1 MRNVEY
7 TKSNLNPRDNLTNAV
22 PHKSLHGNHHFP
34 FLIPHLSL
42 LIVIWCFFQFWYSY
56 HFFFQEQNQI
66 FLWSREYISG
76 YFDKPGGLALLIG
89 DFLTQFYYYLY
100 IGATILTLCIAIIG
114 LLLYKALRNFKVSQL
129 VALLLSI
136 VVMTFVAICHFSI
149 SYRLS
154 STIAIMGWILILWF
168 VSLMPGWKK
177 RLILL
182 ALAILPSWLL
192 FGMPE
197 VKKIQKPDFILEKD
211 FAVDCEYY
219 FGNYDK
225 VIRMVEGE
233 DRWTDQMLFFY
244 NLSQAQRGELPDH
257 LLKFMPNYLGTFEK
271 IGPDT
276 PMLTIRNMNELY
288 WALGD
293 MTFTERAAMM
303 TNVFSHNNRNVRMMR
318 RLAEC
323 NIVSGDSL
331 AAEKYLRILDKTLVY
346 GKWARN
352 IRQHGKQIYQKKI
365 QMVNQND
372 TITIT
377 DNAHFLMMQL
387 LDANPDNTI
396 ALDYILCSN
405 LLQKDIMN
413 FKRDYDRYCIDTG
426 KPRLKPLYQEALCI
440 WLAGTNAP
448 QEEWEKYIQRTDV
461 FQRFQ
466 QYNEQRGSA
475 QFKGSYWYYFDKIKA
490 PEI

>member
-1 MRNVEY
+1 MKKKLSSY
-7 TKSNLNPRDNLTNAV
+7 YPTAV
-22 PHKSLHGNHHFP
+22 
-34 FLIPHLSL
+34 
-42 LIVIWCFFQFWYSY
+42 IVLWAIIIWCFFQFWYPY

-66 FLWSREYISG
+66 FLYSCDYIETYRGSG
-76 YFDKPGGLALLIG
+76 WLARLIG

-100 IGATILTLCIAIIG
+100 VGATILTLCLLAIAT
-114 LLLYKALRNFKVSQL
+114 LLYIGLRNFKVGRI
-129 VALLLSI
+129 VALVLAL
-136 VVMTFVAICHFSI
+136 VVMTFVAVCHFST

-154 STIAIMGWILILWF
+154 STISVMGWCLLLWL
-168 VSLMPGWKK
+168 VSVMNR
-177 RLILL
+177 RLLKFSVLACGLL
-182 ALAILPSWLL
+182 PCYLL
-192 FGMPE
+192 FGIPE
-197 VKKIQKPDFILEKD
+197 VKKIQSPDFILEKD

-219 FGNYDK
+219 FGNHNK
-225 VIRMVEGE
+225 VIKMVEGY
-233 DRWTDQMLFFY
+233 DRWTSQMLFFY
-244 NLSQAQRGELPDH
+244 NLVQAQRGQLPDN
-257 LLKFMPNYLGTFEK
+257 LLKFTPTDLGTFYR
-271 IGPDT
+271 IGPET

-303 TNVFSHNNRNVRMMR
+303 TNVFSRDNRNVRMMQ

-346 GKWARN
+346 HQWAEN
-352 IRQHGKQIYQKKI
+352 IRRHGKDIYKEKI
-365 QMVNQND
+365 RMVNRHD

-396 ALDYILCSN
+396 ALDYILCST
-405 LLQKDIMN
+405 LLLKDIAN
-413 FKRDYDRYCIDTG
+413 FKRDYDRYCIETG
-426 KPRLKPLYQEALCI
+426 KPRIKKLYQEALCI

-448 QEEWEKYIQRTDV
+448 QEDWQRYIQSQNV
-461 FQRFQ
+461 MQRFMEYSQ
-466 QYNEQRGSA
+466 QRGNPK
-475 QFKGSYWYYFDKIKA
+475 FKETYWYYFDKIKA

>member
-1 MRNVEY
+1 M
-7 TKSNLNPRDNLTNAV
+7 KKA
-22 PHKSLHGNHHFP
+22 
-34 FLIPHLSL
+34 L
-42 LIVIWCFFQFWYSY
+42 LRYYPTIVIVLWAIIIWCFFQFCYSY

-66 FLWSREYISG
+66 FLWSWDYIEA
-76 YFDKPGGLALLIG
+76 YFDKSGGLALLIG

-100 IGATILTLCIAIIG
+100 VGATILTLTLLAIGI
-114 LLLYKALRNFKVSQL
+114 LLYLALRNFKVSRV
-129 VALLLSI
+129 VALILSLAVI
-136 VVMTFVAICHFSI
+136 TFTAVCHFST

-154 STIAIMGWILILWF
+154 STIAILGWILLLWL
-168 VSLMPGWKK
+168 VSIMNR
-177 RLILL
+177 RLLRMTALTCGLL
-182 ALAILPSWLL
+182 LFYLL
-192 FGMPE
+192 FGFPQ
-197 VKKIQKPDFILEKD
+197 VKTIQKPDFILEKD

-219 FGNYDK
+219 FGNHDK
-225 VIRMVEGE
+225 VIKMVEGY
-233 DRWTDQMLFFY
+233 DQWTNQMLFFY
-244 NLSQAQRGELPDH
+244 NLVQAQRGQLPDN
-257 LLKFMPNYLGTFEK
+257 LLKFTPTELGTFYQ
-271 IGPDT
+271 IGPET

-288 WALGD
+288 WVLGD

-346 GKWARN
+346 RQWAEN
-352 IRQHGKQIYQKKI
+352 IRRHGKDIYKEKI
-365 QMVNQND
+365 KMVNRHD

-396 ALDYILCSN
+396 ALDYILCST
-405 LLQKDIMN
+405 LLLKDIAN
-413 FKRDYDRYCIDTG
+413 FKRDYDRYCIETG
-426 KPRLKPLYQEALCI
+426 KPRIKKLYQEALCI

-448 QEEWEKYIQRTDV
+448 QEDWQRYIQSQNV
-461 FQRFQ
+461 MQRFMEYSQ
-466 QYNEQRGSA
+466 QRGNPK
-475 QFKGSYWYYFDKIKA
+475 FKETYWYYFDKIKA

>member
-1 MRNVEY
+1 MALWAIAFFV
-7 TKSNLNPRDNLTNAV
+7 
-22 PHKSLHGNHHFP
+22 
-34 FLIPHLSL
+34 
-42 LIVIWCFFQFWYSY
+42 FFQFWYPY
-56 HFFFQEQNQI
+56 HFFFQEQNQL
-66 FLWSREYISG
+66 FLWSWDYIST
-76 YFDKPGGLALLIG
+76 YNHNGGLALLLG

-100 IGATILTLCIAIIG
+100 VGAIILTICLLLVG
-114 LLLYKALRNFKVSQL
+114 TLLYKALRNFKVGRM
-129 VALLLSI
+129 VALILAL
-136 VVMTFVAICHFSI
+136 VVMTFMAVCHFSI

-154 STIAIMGWILILWF
+154 STIAMIGWCLLLCL
-168 VSLMPGWKK
+168 VSMMNGWKM
-177 RLILL
+177 RLMLL
-182 ALAILPSWLL
+182 ALGILPTWLL
-192 FGMPE
+192 FGLPE
-197 VKKIQKPDFILEKD
+197 IKKLQGPDLILEKD

-219 FGNYDK
+219 FGNHDK
-225 VIRMVEGE
+225 VIRMVEGSE
-233 DRWTDQMLFFY
+233 KWTDQMLFFY
-244 NLSQAQRGELPDH
+244 NLAQAQRGELPDH
-257 LLKFMPNYLGTFEK
+257 LLKFTQNYLGTFEK
-271 IGPDT
+271 IGPET

-346 GKWARN
+346 GKWAEN
-352 IRQHGKQIYQKKI
+352 MRQHGKQIYQKKM
-365 QMVNQND
+365 QMVNQHD

-387 LDANPDNTI
+387 LDANADNTI

-405 LLQKDIMN
+405 LLLKDITN

-448 QEEWEKYIQRTDV
+448 QEEWEKYIKKADV

-466 QYNEQRGSA
+466 QYNEQRGST

>member
-1 MRNVEY
+1 MV
-7 TKSNLNPRDNLTNAV
+7 LWA
-22 PHKSLHGNHHFP
+22 
-34 FLIPHLSL
+34 IAC
-42 LIVIWCFFQFWYSY
+42 WCFFQFWYPY
-56 HFFFQEQNQI
+56 HFFFQEQNQL
-66 FLWSREYISG
+66 FLWSWDYIST
-76 YFDKPGGLALLIG
+76 YFHNGGLSLLAG

-100 IGATILTLCIAIIG
+100 IGATILTLCLLIIG
-114 LLLYKALRNFKVSQL
+114 NLLYSSLRNFRITRI
-129 VALLLSI
+129 VALTLAV
-136 VVMTFVAICHFSI
+136 VVMTFIAVCHFST

-154 STIAIMGWILILWF
+154 SAIAIMGWTLMLWL
-168 VSLMPGWKK
+168 VSLMKDWKK

-182 ALAILPSWLL
+182 ALALLPTYLL
-192 FGMPE
+192 FGLPE
-197 VKKIQKPDFILEKD
+197 VKKLQAPDLILEKD
-211 FAVDCEYY
+211 FAADCEYY
-219 FGNYDK
+219 FGNYNK
-225 VIRMVEGE
+225 VIQMVEGE

-257 LLKFMPNYLGTFEK
+257 LLKFTSNYLGTFEK

-303 TNVFSHNNRNVRMMR
+303 TNVFSHDNRNVRMMR

-346 GKWARN
+346 SKWAKN
-352 IRQHGKQIYQKKI
+352 IRKNGQQIYREKM
-365 QMVNQND
+365 QMVNRHD
-372 TITIT
+372 TITIS

-387 LDANPDNTI
+387 LDANPENTI

-405 LLQKDIMN
+405 LLLKDITN

-448 QEEWEKYIQRTDV
+448 QEEWEKYIKNANV
-461 FQRFQ
+461 FERFK
-466 QYNEQRGSA
+466 QYNQQRGSA
-475 QFKGSYWYYFDKIKA
+475 QFKGSYWYYFDKGKA
-490 PEI
+490 PEL

>member
-1 MRNVEY
+1 MR
-7 TKSNLNPRDNLTNAV
+7 KLGLIGITN
-22 PHKSLHGNHHFP
+22 
-34 FLIPHLSL
+34 
-42 LIVIWCFFQFWYSY
+42 IVMALWAIAFFVFFQFWYPY
-56 HFFFQEQNQI
+56 HFFFQEQNQL
-66 FLWSREYISG
+66 FLWSWDYIST
-76 YFDKPGGLALLIG
+76 YNHNGGLALLLG

-100 IGATILTLCIAIIG
+100 VGAIILTICLLLVG
-114 LLLYKALRNFKVSQL
+114 TLLYKALRNFKVGKMI
-129 VALLLSI
+129 ALILAL
-136 VVMTFVAICHFSI
+136 VVMTFMAVCHFSI

-154 STIAIMGWILILWF
+154 STIAMIGWCLLLWL
-168 VSLMPGWKK
+168 VSMMNGWKM
-177 RLILL
+177 RLMLL
-182 ALAILPSWLL
+182 ALGILPTWLL
-192 FGMPE
+192 FGLPE
-197 VKKIQKPDFILEKD
+197 IKKLQGPDLILEKD

-219 FGNYDK
+219 FGNHDK
-225 VIRMVEGE
+225 VIRMVEGSE
-233 DRWTDQMLFFY
+233 KWTDQMLFFY
-244 NLSQAQRGELPDH
+244 NLAQAQRGELPDH
-257 LLKFMPNYLGTFEK
+257 LLKFTQNYLGTFEK
-271 IGPDT
+271 IGPET

-303 TNVFSHNNRNVRMMR
+303 TNVFSYNNRNVRMMR

-346 GKWARN
+346 GKWAEN
-352 IRQHGKQIYQKKI
+352 MRQHGKQIYQKKM
-365 QMVNQND
+365 QMVNQHD

-387 LDANPDNTI
+387 LDANADNTI

-405 LLQKDIMN
+405 LLLKDITN

-448 QEEWEKYIQRTDV
+448 QEEWEKYIKKADV

-466 QYNEQRGSA
+466 QYNEQRGST

>member
-1 MRNVEY
+1 M
-7 TKSNLNPRDNLTNAV
+7 KKA
-22 PHKSLHGNHHFP
+22 
-34 FLIPHLSL
+34 L
-42 LIVIWCFFQFWYSY
+42 LRYYPTIVIVLWAIIIWCFFQFCYSY

-66 FLWSREYISG
+66 FLWSWDYIEA
-76 YFDKPGGLALLIG
+76 YFDKSGGLALLIG

-100 IGATILTLCIAIIG
+100 VGATILTLTLLAIGI
-114 LLLYKALRNFKVSQL
+114 LLYLALRNFKVSRV
-129 VALLLSI
+129 VALILSLAVI
-136 VVMTFVAICHFSI
+136 TFTAVCHFST

-154 STIAIMGWILILWF
+154 STIAILGWILLLWL
-168 VSLMPGWKK
+168 VSIMNR
-177 RLILL
+177 RLLRMTALTCGLL
-182 ALAILPSWLL
+182 LFYLL
-192 FGMPE
+192 FGFPQ
-197 VKKIQKPDFILEKD
+197 VKTIQKPDFILEKD

-219 FGNYDK
+219 FGNHDK
-225 VIRMVEGE
+225 VIKMVEGY
-233 DRWTDQMLFFY
+233 DQWTNQMLFFY
-244 NLSQAQRGELPDH
+244 NLVQAQRGQLPDN
-257 LLKFMPNYLGTFEK
+257 LLKFTPTELGTFYQ
-271 IGPDT
+271 IGPET

-346 GKWARN
+346 RQWAEN
-352 IRQHGKQIYQKKI
+352 IRRHGKDIYKEKI
-365 QMVNQND
+365 KMVNRHD

-396 ALDYILCSN
+396 ALDYILCST
-405 LLQKDIMN
+405 LLLKDIAN
-413 FKRDYDRYCIDTG
+413 FKRDYDRYCIETG
-426 KPRLKPLYQEALCI
+426 KPRIKKLYQEALCI

-448 QEEWEKYIQRTDV
+448 QEDWQRYIQSQNV
-461 FQRFQ
+461 MQRFMEYSQ
-466 QYNEQRGSA
+466 QRGNPK
-475 QFKGSYWYYFDKIKA
+475 FKETYWYYFDKIKA